1 MYINLNNKKGGKFMI
16 LKLILFLLIAFDSY
30 LIIQKIIDANLLK
43 RVNKYLNE
51 KNEKYYEELL
61 KYYDKNKKIKL
72 KSKINVFHKINIKLD
87 TASIKRNLL
96 INPITLICLSFVCF
110 TVVYLFVFNF
120 FKIITLSL
128 IVSIPFVLIPFAV
141 IDFIGN
147 YKAEKIE
154 KIFPNFL
161 LQLKNYTRINNDII
175 YAMQEVQTIEP
186 LQSYVNTFLIEINSG
201 IKFEKAIQNL
211 KEKIDI
217 EIFRNF
223 FSNLEHCYLYGGS
236 FTDLIDKSYKMINE
250 IQKEKDARIQ
260 ETKSARLV
268 LFILIFLNLFV
279 YMSNIKNNPE
289 NYMIMQKT
297 FIGNVIL
304 YWNFISI
311 WLLVL
316 LANKVKKLD
325 Y

>member
-1 MYINLNNKKGGKFMI
+1 MF
-16 LKLILFLLIAFDSY
+16 LKLILFLLIMFDSY
-30 LIIQKIIDANLLK
+30 LIIQKIIDTNLLK
-43 RVNKYLNE
+43 RINKYLNE

-61 KYYDKNKKIKL
+61 KYYEKNKKIKL
-72 KSKINVFHKINIKLD
+72 KSKINIFHKINIKLD
-87 TASIKRNLL
+87 KAGIKRNLV
-96 INPITLICLSFVCF
+96 INPITIIALSFICF
-110 TVVYLFVFNF
+110 VIVYLLAFSF

-128 IVSIPFVLIPFAV
+128 IVSIPSILLPFVIINFVAS
-141 IDFIGN
+141 
-147 YKAEKIE
+147 YKSQKIE

-186 LQSYVNTFLIEINSG
+186 LQSYINTFLIEINSG

-236 FTDLIDKSYKMINE
+236 FTELIDKSYKMINE

-268 LFILIFLNLFV
+268 LFVLIFLDLFI
-279 YMSNIKNNPE
+279 YMTNIKNNYE

-297 FIGNVIL
+297 FVGNAIL